1 LATAYGFSMPDKISR
16 RQLLTTSLRAS
27 AGALLVGWPR
37 ESSASGASQSQPQK
51 PDVIVIGAGV
61 AGLAAARRLK
71 SQGASVLI
79 LEARNRIGGRVWTD
93 TSMPGVS
100 LDLGASWI
108 QGSNGNPITS
118 LARSFNLRTS
128 PTDFEN
134 IALYDPSGRR
144 LGDAEVARIE
154 TNYRT
159 LLQRVEKLRDAME
172 RAGREDLSL
181 QAGFARA
188 LAGRN
193 LTDRERAELDF
204 AIHAEIEDE
213 YAADATELS
222 LFNWDQDEGFGG
234 SNELL
239 PAGYGQ
245 IANGLARA
253 LDIRLAM
260 PVERIEYSDRGVVI
274 KTQQHTFT
282 ADRVIVT
289 LPLGVLKRG
298 LINFS
303 PGLPE
308 QKLAAIR
315 RLGMGVLNKV
325 YLRFPKVFW
334 PQENDVLGVVSTK
347 GQWGEWIN
355 YFRYTGQPI
364 LAGFNSGQYA
374 RYLEGLAN
382 HEIAAAAMN
391 ALRGI
396 YGRSI
401 PDPTDAVITR
411 WAADPF
417 SLGAY
422 SSIPPRA
429 GGKDYDTLAAPVG
442 DRVFFAGEA
451 TSRTY
456 PATVHG
462 AFLSG
467 EREARRISKL

>member
-1 LATAYGFSMPDKISR
+1 MPDRITR

-27 AGALLVGWPR
+27 AGALLLGWPR
-37 ESSASGASQSQPQK
+37 GSRSQPTK
-51 PDVIVIGAGV
+51 LDVIVIGAGV

-93 TSMPGVS
+93 NSMPGVP

-108 QGSNGNPITS
+108 QGTVGNPITS
-118 LARSFNLRTS
+118 LAHSFNLRTS

-134 IALYDPSGRR
+134 IALYDPAGRR
-144 LGDAEVARIE
+144 LGNAEVARIE
-154 TNYRT
+154 TNFRSM
-159 LLQRVEKLRDAME
+159 LQRVEKLRDAMQRE
-172 RAGREDLSL
+172 GREDISL
-181 QAGFARA
+181 QTGFERV

-193 LTDRERAELDF
+193 LADRERSELNF

-234 SNELL
+234 NNELF
-239 PAGYGQ
+239 PGGFSQ
-245 IANGLARA
+245 IATRLARG
-253 LDIRLAM
+253 LDIRLSM
-260 PVERIEYSDRGVVI
+260 PVARIEYGDRGVVI
-274 KTQQHTFT
+274 KTQRNIFT

-298 LINFS
+298 LIDFS

-308 QKLAAIR
+308 QKLTAIR
-315 RLGMGVLNKV
+315 RLGMGTLNKI
-325 YLRFPKVFW
+325 YLRFPQVFW
-334 PQENDVLGVVSTK
+334 PKENDVLGVVSQTT

-364 LAGFNSGQYA
+364 LVGLNSGKYA
-374 RYLEGLAN
+374 RDLEALPN
-382 HEIAAAAMN
+382 HEITSAAMN
-391 ALRGI
+391 VLRGI

-401 PDPTDAVITR
+401 PDPSDVVITR
-411 WAADPF
+411 WANDPF
-417 SLGAY
+417 TLGSY
-422 SSIPPRA
+422 SSIPTGA
-429 GGKDYDTLAAPVG
+429 SGKDYDTLAAPVG

-467 EREARRISKL
+467 EREARRIAKL

>member
-1 LATAYGFSMPDKISR
+1 MPDKITR

-37 ESSASGASQSQPQK
+37 ESSARAASHAQPQK
-51 PDVIVIGAGV
+51 FDVIVVGAGV

-71 SQGASVLI
+71 LQGASVLI

-93 TSMPGVS
+93 TSMPGAS

-108 QGSNGNPITS
+108 QGTNGNPITA
-118 LARSFNLRTS
+118 LARSLNLRTS

-134 IALYDPSGRR
+134 IALYDRAGRH
-144 LGDAEVARIE
+144 LGGAEVARIE
-154 TNYRT
+154 TNYRSV
-159 LLQRVEKLRDAME
+159 LQRVEKLRDAMRGE
-172 RAGREDLSL
+172 GREDISL
-181 QAGFARA
+181 QAGFERV

-193 LTDRERAELDF
+193 LTDRERAELNF

-234 SNELL
+234 SNELF
-239 PAGYGQ
+239 PAGYAQ
-245 IANGLARA
+245 IANRLARG

-260 PVERIEYSDRGVVI
+260 PVALIEYGDRGVVI
-274 KTQQHTFT
+274 KTQHDAFT

-298 LINFS
+298 LITFS

-315 RLGMGVLNKV
+315 RLGMGILNKV
-325 YLRFPKVFW
+325 YLRFPKLFW
-334 PQENDVLGVVSTK
+334 PKENDVLGVVSAK

-364 LAGFNSGQYA
+364 LAGFNSGQYG

-382 HEIAAAAMN
+382 HEVTEAAMN

-401 PDPTDAVITR
+401 PDPTDVVMSR

-417 SLGAY
+417 TLGAY
-422 SSIPPRA
+422 SSIPPRSS
-429 GGKDYDTLAAPVG
+429 GRDYDTLAAPIG

-467 EREARRISKL
+467 EREARRIAKL

>member
-1 LATAYGFSMPDKISR
+1 MPDKITR
-16 RQLLTTSLRAS
+16 RQLLITSLRAA
-27 AGALLVGWPR
+27 AGALLLGRPR
-37 ESSASGASQSQPQK
+37 KSSAKAQRPK
-51 PDVIVIGAGV
+51 LDVIVIGAGV

-79 LEARNRIGGRVWTD
+79 LEARNRIGGRIWTD

-108 QGSNGNPITS
+108 QGTNGNPITS

-134 IALYDPSGRR
+134 IALYDPAGRR
-144 LGDAEVARIE
+144 LGNAEVERIE
-154 TNYRT
+154 TNYRS
-159 LLQRVEKLRDAME
+159 LVQRVGKLRDAMRRE
-172 RAGREDLSL
+172 GREDISL
-181 QAGFARA
+181 QAGLERVF
-188 LAGRN
+188 AGRD
-193 LTDRERAELDF
+193 LSDRERAEMNF

-213 YAADATELS
+213 YAADATDLS

-234 SNELL
+234 SNELF

-245 IANGLARA
+245 IANGLAHG
-253 LDIRLAM
+253 LEIRLAT
-260 PVERIEYSDRGVVI
+260 PVARIEYSDHGVVI
-274 KTQQHTFT
+274 KTQSNTFN

-298 LINFS
+298 LITFS
-303 PGLPE
+303 PPLPE
-308 QKLAAIR
+308 QKLKAID
-315 RLGMGVLNKV
+315 RLGMGTLNKI

-334 PQENDVLGVVSTK
+334 PKENDVLGVMSQSR

-355 YFRYTGQPI
+355 YFRHTGQPI
-364 LAGFNSGQYA
+364 LAGFNSGKYA
-374 RYLEGLAN
+374 RDLEVLAN
-382 HEIAAAAMN
+382 REITAAAMSV
-391 ALRGI
+391 LRTI

-401 PDPTDAVITR
+401 PDPSDVVVTR
-411 WAADPF
+411 WASDPF
-417 SLGAY
+417 TLGAY
-422 SSIPPRA
+422 SSIPPHSS
-429 GGKDYDTLAAPVG
+429 GKDYDTLAEAIG

-467 EREARRISKL
+467 ERDARR

>member
-1 LATAYGFSMPDKISR
+1 MPDKITR
-16 RQLLTTSLRAS
+16 RHLLTTSLRAS
-27 AGALLVGWPR
+27 AGTLLLGWRR
-37 ESSASGASQSQPQK
+37 ESSACSASQSQPK
-51 PDVIVIGAGV
+51 KLDVIVVGAGV

-71 SQGASVLI
+71 LQGASVLI

-108 QGSNGNPITS
+108 QGTNGNPITS
-118 LARSFNLRTS
+118 LARSLNLRTS

-134 IALYDPSGRR
+134 IALYDLAGRR
-144 LGDAEVARIE
+144 LVDAEVSRIE
-154 TNYRT
+154 TNYRS
-159 LLQRVEKLRDAME
+159 LLQRVDKLRDTMQGE
-172 RAGREDLSL
+172 GRQDVSL
-181 QAGFARA
+181 QAGFERV

-193 LTDRERAELDF
+193 LTDKERAELNF

-234 SNELL
+234 GNELF
-239 PAGYGQ
+239 PAGVGQ
-245 IANGLARA
+245 IADGLARG

-260 PVERIEYSDRGVVI
+260 PVARIEYSDRGVVI
-274 KTQQHTFT
+274 KTQKDSFT

-298 LINFS
+298 LITFS
-303 PGLPE
+303 PSVPE

-315 RLGMGVLNKV
+315 RLGMGTLNKV

-334 PQENDVLGVVSTK
+334 PKENDVLGVVSQTK

-364 LAGFNSGQYA
+364 LLGFNSGKYA
-374 RYLEGLAN
+374 RDLEALAN
-382 HEIAAAAMN
+382 HEITAAAMN
-391 ALRGI
+391 ALRAI

-401 PDPTDAVITR
+401 ADPTDVVITR
-411 WAADPF
+411 WTADPF
-417 SLGAY
+417 TLGAY
-422 SSIPPRA
+422 SSIPP
-429 GGKDYDTLAAPVG
+429 GSSGKDYDTLAAPIG

-467 EREARRISKL
+467 EREAKRISKL

>member
-1 LATAYGFSMPDKISR
+1 MPDKITR
-16 RQLLTTSLRAS
+16 RHLLTTSLRAS
-27 AGALLVGWPR
+27 AGALLLGWRR
-37 ESSASGASQSQPQK
+37 ESNARSVSQPQPRK
-51 PDVIVIGAGV
+51 FDVIVVGAGV

-71 SQGASVLI
+71 SQGSSVLI
-79 LEARNRIGGRVWTD
+79 LEARRRIGGRVWTD

-108 QGSNGNPITS
+108 QGTKGNPITS

-134 IALYDPSGRR
+134 VALYHPAGRR
-144 LGDAEVARIE
+144 LSNAEVAGIE
-154 TNYRT
+154 TNYRS
-159 LLQRVEKLRDAME
+159 LLQRVEKLRDAMQGE
-172 RAGREDLSL
+172 GREDISL
-181 QAGFARA
+181 QAGFERV

-193 LTDRERAELDF
+193 LSDRERAALNF

-213 YAADATELS
+213 YAADASELS

-234 SNELL
+234 SNELF
-239 PAGYGQ
+239 PAGFGQ
-245 IANGLARA
+245 IADGLARG
-253 LDIRLAM
+253 LDIRLATS
-260 PVERIEYSDRGVVI
+260 VSRIEYSDREVVI
-274 KTQQHTFT
+274 KTQHDTFT

-298 LINFS
+298 LITFS

-308 QKLAAIR
+308 QKLTAIR

-334 PQENDVLGVVSTK
+334 PKENDVLGVVSQTK

-364 LAGFNSGQYA
+364 LLGFNSGKYA
-374 RYLEGLAN
+374 WDLEGLAN
-382 HEIAAAAMN
+382 HEITAAAMN

-401 PDPTDAVITR
+401 PDPTDVVITR

-417 SLGAY
+417 TLGAY
-422 SSIPPRA
+422 SSIPP
-429 GGKDYDTLAAPVG
+429 GSSGKDYNTLAAPVG

-451 TSRTY
+451 TSRLY

>member
-1 LATAYGFSMPDKISR
+1 MPDKITR
-16 RQLLTTSLRAS
+16 RQLLTISLRAS
-27 AGALLVGWPR
+27 AGALLLGRPR
-37 ESSASGASQSQPQK
+37 ESRSQTQRQK
-51 PDVIVIGAGV
+51 PDVIVVGAGI
-61 AGLAAARRLK
+61 AGLAVARRLK

-108 QGSNGNPITS
+108 QGTNGNPITS
-118 LARSFNLRTS
+118 LARSFSLRTS

-134 IALYDPSGRR
+134 IALYDPAGRR
-144 LGDAEVARIE
+144 LNSAEVARIE

-159 LLQRVEKLRDAME
+159 VMQRVEKLRDSMRGE
-172 RAGREDLSL
+172 GREDISL
-181 QAGFARA
+181 QAGVDRV
-188 LAGRN
+188 LAGRS
-193 LTDRERAELDF
+193 LTDKEHAELNF

-222 LFNWDQDEGFGG
+222 LFNWDQDEEFGG
-234 SNELL
+234 RSELF
-239 PAGYGQ
+239 PAGFGQ
-245 IANGLARA
+245 IANGLARG
-253 LDIRLAM
+253 LDIRLAT
-260 PVERIEYSDRGVVI
+260 PVARIEYSGRGVVI
-274 KTQQHTFT
+274 KTREDTFT

-298 LINFS
+298 LITFS

-308 QKLAAIR
+308 QKLTAIR
-315 RLGMGVLNKV
+315 RLGMGTLNKV

-334 PQENDVLGVVSTK
+334 PKDNDVLGVVSQTR

-355 YFRYTGQPI
+355 YFRYAGQPI
-364 LAGFNSGQYA
+364 LVGFNSGKYA
-374 RYLEGLAN
+374 RDLETLAN
-382 HEIAAAAMN
+382 HDITEAAMN

-401 PDPTDAVITR
+401 PDPSDVVITR
-411 WAADPF
+411 WASDPF
-417 SLGAY
+417 TLGAY
-422 SSIPPRA
+422 SSIPPRSS
-429 GGKDYDTLAAPVG
+429 GKDYDTLAAPVG

>member
-1 LATAYGFSMPDKISR
+1 
-16 RQLLTTSLRAS
+16 
-27 AGALLVGWPR
+27 
-37 ESSASGASQSQPQK
+37 
-51 PDVIVIGAGV
+51 VIVVGAGI

-71 SQGASVLI
+71 LQGATVLI

-93 TSMPGVS
+93 TSMSGVS

-118 LARSFNLRTS
+118 LARSFDLRTS

-134 IALYDPSGRR
+134 IALYDPLGRR
-144 LGDAEVARIE
+144 LGNAEVARVE
-154 TNYRT
+154 TNYRSV
-159 LLQRVEKLRDAME
+159 LQRLEKLRDAM
-172 RAGREDLSL
+172 RAEGREDLSL
-181 QAGFARA
+181 QAGFERVLAR
-188 LAGRN
+188 LN
-193 LTDRERAELDF
+193 LTDRERAELNF

-234 SNELL
+234 SNELF
-239 PAGYGQ
+239 PGGYGQ
-245 IANGLARA
+245 IADGLARG

-260 PVERIEYSDRGVVI
+260 PVVRIEHSDRGVVI
-274 KTQQHTFT
+274 KTQKDTFT

-298 LINFS
+298 LITFS

-308 QKLAAIR
+308 QKLIAIR
-315 RLGMGVLNKV
+315 RLGMGTLNKV

-334 PQENDVLGVVSTK
+334 PKENDVLGLMSQTK

-355 YFRYTGQPI
+355 YFRYTGEPI
-364 LAGFNSGQYA
+364 LVGFNCGKYA
-374 RYLEGLAN
+374 RALEGLAN
-382 HEIAAAAMN
+382 HQITEAAMN

-396 YGRSI
+396 YGGSI
-401 PDPTDAVITR
+401 PDPADVVITR

-417 SLGAY
+417 TLGAY

-429 GGKDYDTLAAPVG
+429 SGKDYDTLAAPIG